1 MPADMQIFLLIFT
14 LFYMFVLLIYRE
26 LKNKHNE
33 HNYFFEM
40 YITVNDRF
48 NDLLRLFPG
57 FPGSFF
63 AERR

>member
-1 MPADMQIFLLIFT
+1 
-14 LFYMFVLLIYRE
+14 MFVLLIYRE